1 MFGWALP
8 HHIFL
13 SACVGLLVI
22 IITVIILCSVV
33 GFSHFIKYFFVILLG
48 ARHAEMRI
56 TVFSHICMLDKR
68 RSGCTE
74 KSNNNND
81 KALKCRNAE
90 KESIA
95 V

>member
-56 TVFSHICMLDKR
+56 TVFSHIVCLTKDEVAVPK
-68 RSGCTE
+68 
-74 KSNNNND
+74 
-81 KALKCRNAE
+81 KATITTTKH
-90 KESIA
+90 
-95 V
+95 